1 MERGK
6 LTTVAFIRFIFGF
19 IFARYIKFFQIIYI
33 FINIESQLSRDH
45 ILPLEGEFAIFN
57 LKK

>member
-19 IFARYIKFFQIIYI
+19 IFALYIKFFQIIYI

-45 ILPLEGEFAIFN
+45 ILLLEGEFAIFN